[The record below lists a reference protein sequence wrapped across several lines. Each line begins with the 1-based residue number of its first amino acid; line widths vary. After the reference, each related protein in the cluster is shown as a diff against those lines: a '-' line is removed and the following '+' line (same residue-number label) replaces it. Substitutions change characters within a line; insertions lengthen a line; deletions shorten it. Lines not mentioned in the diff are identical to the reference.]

1 MNKILRISMIAVLA
15 LIANVSFAG
24 VSTIDFTKLAVKT
37 VSDENNKENNGYT
50 FTSGDFNF
58 TTKKNNGQTA
68 PTQNA
73 STKDLRHYAKNTIT
87 ISGAKMTK
95 MVFTMSNAGKKQWA
109 TVTAS
114 EGTMTVDKTNGTT
127 TWENTNGSSSVTL
140 TVGDNNDFGSNT
152 KKKAG
157 QFNVD
162 KVDITSDGQGGG
174 ETPTPPAEETKAENI
189 AAFKALTSGTTAT
202 LTLKNAQVVYKNVY
216 TTKSGATNTEYYVR
230 DASGAIQFFN
240 TDLELNVNQ
249 VINGTVEVTYS
260 PFNELPEAKKTANT
274 SAEKLTITDGEAA
287 VPTKVTVADLT
298 TNKYLCDLVTVEN
311 ANIISETSGTHT
323 NQYLTNGTDKVM
335 IYDKFKTKTNIT
347 DGEGFDVTGI
357 LVTAKLSGN
366 IIKEFAPI
374 SAPVPTDIN
383 NITTEAAD
391 ANAPAYNLAGQKVGK
406 EYKGVVIKAGKKFI
420 QK

>member
-15 LIANVSFAG
+15 LIANFSFAG
-24 VSTIDFTKLAVKT
+24 VSTIDFTKLTVTT

-95 MVFTMSNAGKKQWA
+95 MVFTMSDAGKKQWA

-249 VINGTVEVTYS
+249 IINGTVEVKYTLY
-260 PFNELPEAKKTANT
+260 NEMTEATKTANT
-274 SAEKLTITDGEAA
+274 SAEKLTITDGETA

-298 TNKYLCDLVTVEN
+298 SNKYLCDLVTVKN
-311 ANIISETSGTHT
+311 VNIISEASGTHT
-323 NQYLTNGTDKVM
+323 NQYLTNGTEKVM
-335 IYDKFKTKTNIT
+335 IYDKFKTNTSIT
-347 DGEGFDVTGI
+347 DGEGLDVTGI
-357 LVTAKLSGN
+357 LVTANLSGN
-366 IIKEFAPI
+366 IIKELAPI
-374 SAPVPTDIN
+374 SAPIPTGIN
-383 NITTEAAD
+383 NITTD
-391 ANAPAYNLAGQKVGK
+391 ATLENAPAFNLAGQKVGK
-406 EYKGVVIKAGKKFI
+406 TYKGVVIKAGKKFV

>member
-152 KKKAG
+152 KKKAD
-157 QFNVD
+157 NLMW
-162 KVDITSDGQGGG
+162 
-174 ETPTPPAEETKAENI
+174 TK
-189 AAFKALTSGTTAT
+189 
-202 LTLKNAQVVYKNVY
+202 
-216 TTKSGATNTEYYVR
+216 
-230 DASGAIQFFN
+230 
-240 TDLELNVNQ
+240 
-249 VINGTVEVTYS
+249 
-260 PFNELPEAKKTANT
+260 
-274 SAEKLTITDGEAA
+274 
-287 VPTKVTVADLT
+287 
-298 TNKYLCDLVTVEN
+298 
-311 ANIISETSGTHT
+311 
-323 NQYLTNGTDKVM
+323 
-335 IYDKFKTKTNIT
+335 
-347 DGEGFDVTGI
+347 
-357 LVTAKLSGN
+357 
-366 IIKEFAPI
+366 
-374 SAPVPTDIN
+374 
-383 NITTEAAD
+383 
-391 ANAPAYNLAGQKVGK
+391 
-406 EYKGVVIKAGKKFI
+406 
-420 QK
+420 